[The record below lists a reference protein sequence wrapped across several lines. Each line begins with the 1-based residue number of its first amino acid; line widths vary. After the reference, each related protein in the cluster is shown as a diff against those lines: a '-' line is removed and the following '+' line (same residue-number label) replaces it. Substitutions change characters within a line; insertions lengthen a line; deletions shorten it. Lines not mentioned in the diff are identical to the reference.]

1 MADTISTFHCRT
13 NSVNGSSYA
22 ITTPEELLHALA
34 SADHAHASGIWQK
47 IEIREAFFPLLIKEI
62 ERNKAPLQEVY
73 CAETSLSPARFERE
87 FQRMLQ
93 QITSYAREG
102 IALAKRTE
110 TTALIDKTLTK
121 KWMPVGPVVV
131 FGASNFP
138 LAYGTLGGDTIGAL
152 AAGCPV
158 IVKGHPFHAGTS
170 TLLSKVVSHVLNDL
184 KLPEGV
190 FSHVMDEG
198 YLAGQQLIMDGR
210 IKAGAF
216 TGSMNG
222 GMSLYRL
229 AQQRKIPVPFF
240 AEMGSLNPVIWLSD
254 VKNVAEN
261 LQELASSV
269 TEDAGQFC
277 TKPGLILFPI
287 EELEALSCIFQE
299 ALERCES
306 YPMLH
311 PEIFRKY
318 NARLEEIQHVQQV
331 TRFSNNIAW
340 NADRALAQCT
350 LEEFLATEALHHEV
364 FGPFTCLVG
373 YERLEDI
380 EALFPCV
387 GGQLT
392 ISFFGMNPT
401 TENIWK
407 VAEHYAGRMIIN
419 SVPTGVAVEPTM
431 THGGPFPATTDMRYS
446 SVGEASLL
454 RFFRPITVQKSLKD
468 L

>member
-22 ITTPEELLHALA
+22 ITTPAELLHALA

-93 QITSYAREG
+93 QIVSYGREG

-110 TTALIDKTLTK
+110 TTVLIDKTLTK

-170 TLLSKVVSHVLNDL
+170 TLLLNVVSHVLNDL
-184 KLPEGV
+184 KLPGGV
-190 FSHVMDEG
+190 FSHVLDEG
-198 YLAGQQLIMDGR
+198 YLAGQQLIMDER
-210 IKAGAF
+210 IKACAF

-222 GMSLYRL
+222 GLSLYRL

-240 AEMGSLNPVIWLSD
+240 AEMG
-254 VKNVAEN
+254 
-261 LQELASSV
+261 
-269 TEDAGQFC
+269 
-277 TKPGLILFPI
+277 
-287 EELEALSCIFQE
+287 
-299 ALERCES
+299 
-306 YPMLH
+306 
-311 PEIFRKY
+311 
-318 NARLEEIQHVQQV
+318 
-331 TRFSNNIAW
+331 
-340 NADRALAQCT
+340 
-350 LEEFLATEALHHEV
+350 
-364 FGPFTCLVG
+364 
-373 YERLEDI
+373 
-380 EALFPCV
+380 
-387 GGQLT
+387 
-392 ISFFGMNPT
+392 
-401 TENIWK
+401 
-407 VAEHYAGRMIIN
+407 
-419 SVPTGVAVEPTM
+419 
-431 THGGPFPATTDMRYS
+431 
-446 SVGEASLL
+446 
-454 RFFRPITVQKSLKD
+454 
-468 L
+468 